1 MNPWILG
8 RSCEGTG
15 IGKNDP
21 RYEFLKE
28 TGTVKNDDRATE
40 TEKTEVEDDSVLLA
54 VNVDE
59 IEWPDDYDEYLPWE
73 MTLNVLVKDDDTLG
87 GTIAA
92 TLEDIFG
99 VSPKSFSY
107 NTLDDDEDE
116 ETEAEDEPAEDIN
129 DNDFLDDL
137 IEAVSRPTTPGRVF
151 AVLGILADHGLI
163 PTDEETPT
171 DEEEEDECEGCDD
184 DCDHCP
190 YNVENP
196 TENEEN
202 KVGLD
207 DDYIRACADFFNEL
221 ANLVKQS
228 KSKDTDK

>member
-1 MNPWILG
+1 MNPWISG

-28 TGTVKNDDRATE
+28 TGTVKNDDRATD

-73 MTLNVLVKDDDTLG
+73 MTLNILVEGDNTLG

-129 DNDFLDDL
+129 ENDFLDDL
-137 IEAVSRPTTPGRVF
+137 IEAVSKPTVHGRAC
-151 AVLGILADHGLI
+151 AVLGVMADHDFLK
-163 PTDEETPT
+163 DEETPT
-171 DEEEEDECEGCDD
+171 DEEEECDN
-184 DCDHCP
+184 CP
-190 YNVENP
+190 C
-196 TENEEN
+196 NEEN

-221 ANLVKQS
+221 ANIVKQS

>member
-1 MNPWILG
+1 MNPWISG
-8 RSCEGTG
+8 RSCEG
-15 IGKNDP
+15 
-21 RYEFLKE
+21 
-28 TGTVKNDDRATE
+28 TGTVKNDDRATK

-73 MTLNVLVKDDDTLG
+73 MTLNILVEGDNTLG

-107 NTLDDDEDE
+107 NTLDEDEDE

-129 DNDFLDDL
+129 ENDFLDDL
-137 IEAVSRPTTPGRVF
+137 IEAVSKPTVHGRAC
-151 AVLGILADHGLI
+151 AVLGVMADHDFLK
-163 PTDEETPT
+163 DEETPT
-171 DEEEEDECEGCDD
+171 DEEEED
-184 DCDHCP
+184 
-190 YNVENP
+190 
-196 TENEEN
+196 